1 MKKKIRNPFV
11 SQHLDPYEQ
20 ELSDAIENGELQ
32 EVPNMEAEK
41 KRIVAIFREAA
52 RKDRRVS
59 LRVNEGDI
67 RAIQAKAAS
76 NGLPYQTLIATLLH
90 QFATGRVTVTL

>member
-1 MKKKIRNPFV
+1 MKKNVRDPFHNA
-11 SQHLDPYEQ
+11 QLDPYEQ
-20 ELSDAIENGELQ
+20 ELSDAIENGRVQ
-32 EVPNMEAEK
+32 EIPNMNKEI
-41 KRIVAIFREAA
+41 KRITALFREAA

-76 NGLPYQTLIATLLH
+76 NGLPYQTLIAAVLH